1 MKKLLLPFLFILLST
16 ISHGQLLNIQSK
28 DSLNNL
34 PKKSMFITA
43 WLKMNGIMDVRGIST
58 TASLSLPAIPT
69 DGSPPDPHFTMDM
82 YQTRIIMGSTF
93 QTDKLGE
100 IVSYI
105 ETDFYGSGGGNLRLR
120 HAYIRFL
127 NFRVG
132 QTWSGFTDE
141 EAWPNITDF
150 DGPATGAWVR
160 NPQVA
165 YFVRPSKNQ
174 DILFSIELPSTDYS
188 RYLFVDSTLQT
199 ANQSF
204 PDLVS
209 HYELRWPRGHFQAGV
224 VYRNLKYKNTND
236 EIKFTPGWGI
246 NLSGSQI
253 IGKNDKFVY
262 QGLVGEGVSRY
273 LVSFGGSGWDAI
285 PDLNGNLIANPVWGG
300 YAGFQHY
307 WNTKLNLSS
316 TFVYGYAEIRN
327 QLGTPTDKLF
337 SGSYMSGNVYWNVVG
352 PLNFAV
358 EVIYGNRRDE
368 IDRFG
373 EDVRAQFV
381 FEYNF

>member
-1 MKKLLLPFLFILLST
+1 MKKIGLVLLIFILSNN
-16 ISHGQLLNIQSK
+16 SFGQLLNLQSK

-34 PKKSMFITA
+34 PKKSLFFTA
-43 WLKMNGIMDVRGIST
+43 WLKMNGILDARGISS
-58 TASLSLPAIPT
+58 TAALNLPSIPT

-82 YQTRIIMGSTF
+82 YQTRIVFGSTF
-93 QTDKLGE
+93 QTGKLGE
-100 IVSYI
+100 VVSYI

-165 YFVRPSKNQ
+165 YFIRPNNNQ

-188 RYLFVDSTLQT
+188 RYLFVDSTLLT
-199 ANQSF
+199 ANQSI
-204 PDLVS
+204 PDLIS

-224 VYRNLKYKNTND
+224 VYRSLKYKNTND

-253 IGKNDKFVY
+253 VGKSDKLVY
-262 QGLVGEGVSRY
+262 QGLVGAGVSRY

-285 PDLNGNLIANPVWGG
+285 PDLNGNLVANPVWGG
-300 YAGFQHY
+300 YVGFQHY
-307 WNTKLNLSS
+307 WTPKVSS
-316 TFVYGYAEIRN
+316 TLVYGYAEIFN
-327 QLGTPTDKLF
+327 ELKIPSDHLF
-337 SGSYMSGNVYWNVVG
+337 VGSYISGNVYWNVVG
-352 PLNFAV
+352 PLNFAM

-368 IDRFG
+368 FDKFG
-373 EDVRAQFV
+373 EDIRAQFV

>member
-1 MKKLLLPFLFILLST
+1 MKRLVLFSLFVIITLSSNAQLLS
-16 ISHGQLLNIQSK
+16 LNSK
-28 DSLNNL
+28 DSLNGK
-34 PKKSMFITA
+34 PKKAMYFTA
-43 WLKMNGIMDVRGIST
+43 WLKMNGILDTRGISS
-58 TASLSLPAIPT
+58 TAALNLPSIPT

-82 YQTRIIMGSTF
+82 YQTRLMFGSSY
-93 QTDKLGE
+93 QSKKLGE
-100 IVSYI
+100 IISFI
-105 ETDFYGSGGGNLRLR
+105 ETDFYGNGGGNLRIR

-165 YFVRPSKNQ
+165 YFLRPNKNQ
-174 DILFSIELPSTDYS
+174 DILFSIELPSGDYN

-199 ANQSF
+199 ANQSI

-209 HYELRWPRGHFQAGV
+209 HYELRWAEGHFQASA
-224 VYRNLKYKNTND
+224 VYRSIKYKDAND
-236 EIKFTPGWGI
+236 NIKFEPGYGLS
-246 NLSGSQI
+246 LSGSHMI
-253 IGKNDKFVY
+253 TKNDKI
-262 QGLVGEGVSRY
+262 VGQALIGKGVSRY

-285 PDLNGNLIANPVWGG
+285 PDLNGNLEALPVWGG
-300 YAGFQHY
+300 YIGYQHF
-307 WNTKLNLSS
+307 WNVHLSS
-316 TFVYGYAEIRN
+316 TFVYGYAEILN
-327 QLGTPTDKLF
+327 ALEQPTDYLF
-337 SGSYMSGNVYWNVVG
+337 TGSYASGNVYWHIVG
-352 PLNFAV
+352 PLNFAF

-373 EDVRAQFV
+373 QDIRGQFV